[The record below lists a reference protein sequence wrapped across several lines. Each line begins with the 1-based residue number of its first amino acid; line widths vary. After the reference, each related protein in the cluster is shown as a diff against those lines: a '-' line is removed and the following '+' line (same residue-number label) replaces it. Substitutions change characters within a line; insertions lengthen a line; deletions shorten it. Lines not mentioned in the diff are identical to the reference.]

1 MNVELKFM
9 CVCAFHMH
17 ACVCVHTH
25 VLIINQFCMH
35 CRVAKEKF
43 IKHGEKVVRYVME
56 HGTGLLEFQK
66 RWRQHFLE
74 TMEPHFLPPLWSVDH
89 IQESWDLSS
98 GAAAKEP
105 AYTDHE
111 INSDS
116 GTCRSS
122 DRQDTD
128 DDDSDDDE
136 GELIE

>member
-1 MNVELKFM
+1 
-9 CVCAFHMH
+9 
-17 ACVCVHTH
+17 
-25 VLIINQFCMH
+25 MH

>member
-1 MNVELKFM
+1 
-9 CVCAFHMH
+9 MH

-25 VLIINQFCMH
+25 VFIINQFCMH

-74 TMEPHFLPPLWSVDH
+74 TMEPRFLPPLWSVDH

-98 GAAAKEP
+98 GATAKEP